1 MDHLKFIE
9 SKIFSIGRQFEQQ
22 LAVWRFHEHRIVF
35 TNGCFDILHLGH
47 VDYLARAAAEG
58 TLMIVGLNTD
68 ASVKRI
74 KGDSRP
80 ITDERSRAMALAS
93 FSFVGAVVLF
103 GDDTPYELIK
113 MVQPDIL
120 VKGKDYEPGDIVGA
134 DIVGQKGGK
143 VITLDLVEGY
153 STTAIIDRIRKGC

>member
-1 MDHLKFIE
+1 
-9 SKIFSIGRQFEQQ
+9 
-22 LAVWRFHEHRIVF
+22 
-35 TNGCFDILHLGH
+35 
-47 VDYLARAAAEG
+47 
-58 TLMIVGLNTD
+58 
-68 ASVKRI
+68 
-74 KGDSRP
+74 
-80 ITDERSRAMALAS
+80 MALAS
-93 FSFVGAVVLF
+93 FSFIDAVVMF

-113 MVQPDIL
+113 MVQPDVL